1 MVSIAAVIGATG
13 GIGAALVE
21 ALTARGMEV
30 HAFSRTG
37 TVPVDVTDEA
47 SIAAAA
53 ATLPDAPTLV
63 FCATGMLHDGVT
75 MPERALKELDG
86 ARLAHMFAVN
96 TIGPSLV
103 LKHFAPLLPR
113 DRRSAIAVL
122 SARVG
127 SIGDN
132 RTGGWYGYRASKAAL
147 NMIVRCAAIE
157 LSRSRPQAVCVGLHP
172 GTVATGLSRP
182 FQARVAAGRLFTP
195 DDSAAKLLAV
205 LDDLQ
210 SSDSGGCFAWDGTR
224 IEP

>member
-1 MVSIAAVIGATG
+1 MVSLAAVIGASG

-21 ALTARGMEV
+21 ALTARGMDV

-37 TVPVDVTDEA
+37 TIPLDVTDEA

-53 ATLPDAPTLV
+53 ATLPHPPALV
-63 FCATGMLHDGVT
+63 ICATGVLHDGVT
-75 MPERALKELDG
+75 MPERSLKELD
-86 ARLAHMFAVN
+86 ATRLARMFAVN
-96 TIGPSLV
+96 TIGPALV

-113 DRRSAIAVL
+113 DRSSAIAVL

-147 NMIVRCAAIE
+147 NMMVRCAAIE

-172 GTVATGLSRP
+172 GTVATSLSGP
-182 FQARVAAGRLFTP
+182 FQSRVAPGRLFTP
-195 DDSAAKLLAV
+195 ADSAGKLLAV
-205 LDDLQ
+205 LDGLGP
-210 SSDSGGCFAWDGTR
+210 SDSGGCFGWDGAR